1 MECNVKKYSVEKTNV
16 THYIVILYTQAKKK
30 TVYLVQR
37 KDKIKLIDY
46 IGWIKIKKTKQ
57 KISLEIAKQKR
68 TRI

>member
-16 THYIVILYTQAKKK
+16 THYIVILYTQAKK

-37 KDKIKLIDY
+37 KDEIKLIDY